1 MPDYLLRGMQEP
13 IRKKYKER
21 STILAALYNL
31 LPGLGYFYIGKFRL
45 GIVFALLYP
54 FLFIVVNYI
63 SDFLPAKTNSIFF
76 LSSYAVL
83 IIFPVIHVIIRV
95 RKEQLHKI
103 YILQKYNKVLLYIVF
118 AGLAYVYTE
127 YLKDLTYEIHRI
139 PSNSMQNTLQVS
151 DRVLVKYNWYG
162 IYDSYSGKRLLNFH
176 TPKKNEIVVYSSDE
190 EGYRELFLKRLV
202 GEPRDTIHI
211 IDRTVFINGVQE
223 SDNPNFKYDNIRR
236 ERGFVNWNIYPKGAK
251 WNEENYGP
259 IYLPAK
265 NDIVKI
271 DSNNIVLWKPVII
284 REQNQKLSKE
294 EKEILIGKVL
304 AKGEYEV
311 KNNYYFMLGDNRT
324 NSWDSRYTG
333 LISEEDILGRVEFLV
348 YNPDAWERFG
358 KILR

>member
-1 MPDYLLRGMQEP
+1 MQEP
-13 IRKKYKER
+13 KRKKYKGR
-21 STILAALYNL
+21 ITILAALYNL

-45 GIVFALLYP
+45 GIFTALLYP
-54 FLFIVVNYI
+54 FFFIVVNYI
-63 SDFLPAKTNSIFF
+63 SDYLPVKTNSIFF
-76 LSSYAVL
+76 LAGYTVL
-83 IIFPVIHVIIRV
+83 TILPVIHIIICV
-95 RKEQLHKI
+95 RKEQLHKT
-103 YILQKYNKVLLYIVF
+103 YLLQKYNRVLLYIIF
-118 AGLAYVYTE
+118 AGIAYLYTE

-139 PSNSMQNTLQVS
+139 PSNSMQNTLQVN
-151 DRVLVKYNWYG
+151 DRVLVKYNRYG
-162 IYDSYSGKRLLNFH
+162 IYDSFSGKRLLNFH

-190 EGYRELFLKRLV
+190 DGYRELFLKRLV

-211 IDRTVFINGVQE
+211 IDRTVFINGIQE

-284 REQNQKLSKE
+284 REQNHKLSKE
-294 EKEILIGKVL
+294 EKEILISKVL
-304 AKGEYEV
+304 TKGEYEV
-311 KNNYYFMLGDNRT
+311 KNNYFFMLGDNRT

-333 LISEEDILGRVEFLV
+333 LISEEDILGRVEFIV
-348 YNPDAWERFG
+348 FNVNDWNRMG
-358 KILR
+358 INLR